1 MEKVVIDSS
10 VFVKLFLDE
19 QDSDLVL
26 NYFCDL
32 LDKKT
37 KIIVPAL
44 FEYEVMQVAASN
56 NLNILA
62 IADVIDDYKKTIL
75 TITNLETGIIKKL
88 SDKILLDNKIIKARK
103 KSGLLSFYDS
113 AYHILAIIND
123 CDFITADQKHYD
135 KSRHLGHIRPL
146 SHF

>member
-10 VFVKLFLDE
+10 VFVKLFLEE

-26 NYFCDL
+26 NYFCGL

-44 FEYEVMQVAASN
+44 FEYEVIQVAVNN

-75 TITNLETGIIKKL
+75 TITNLETSIIKKFL
-88 SDKILLDNKIIKARK
+88 DKILLNDKIIKARGK
-103 KSGLLSFYDS
+103 TDLPSFYDS
-113 AYHILAIIND
+113 VYHILAIIND
-123 CDFITADQKHYD
+123 CDFVTADKKHYD
-135 KSRHLGHIRPL
+135 KTKHLGHIRL
-146 SHF
+146 L